1 MESNLS
7 ELETQL
13 TERRAEVTRNIEKAK
28 EDKFDEQFERAQSE
42 LEKWHESDH
51 NLEKQIRG
59 ENESYALRQM
69 ANQTKMAFD
78 HKDFL
83 LRQQLEKIEEKSIE
97 LFSTNYNQTIEY
109 ARENL
114 ILHQDQFVNQRYII
128 NYFKCSVD

>member
-13 TERRAEVTRNIEKAK
+13 TERRAEVTRALEKAK

-42 LEKWHESDH
+42 LEKWHEGDH
-51 NLEKQIRG
+51 NLVKQIRS
-59 ENESYALRQM
+59 ENENYALRQM

-83 LRQQLEKIEEKSIE
+83 LGQQFEEIEKKSIE
-97 LFSTNYNQTIEY
+97 SFNTNYNQTVDY

-114 ILHQDQFVNQRYII
+114 ILDQDQFVNQR
-128 NYFKCSVD
+128 